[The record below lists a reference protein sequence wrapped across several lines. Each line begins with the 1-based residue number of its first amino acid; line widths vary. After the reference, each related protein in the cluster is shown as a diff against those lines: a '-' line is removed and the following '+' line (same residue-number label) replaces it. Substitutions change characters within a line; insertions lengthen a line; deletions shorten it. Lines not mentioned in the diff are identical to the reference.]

1 MPEAPV
7 TEPAGVDLAPDPP
20 VTPPAAPPTDDPNRL
35 PDDHPVLAA
44 LKKANK
50 EAETFRKKLA
60 AVEEASQTET
70 EKAINAAKA
79 EGRAEVM
86 SEMNKRLVATEV
98 RAAAHGVLIDPDDAA
113 RYLDLD
119 EFEVDAAGNV
129 DTKSIA
135 SAVAGLATAK
145 PHLAAGGKP
154 QPLPGGGATPSTGS
168 SMDDLIRRA
177 ASGKG
182 S

>member
-1 MPEAPV
+1 MSDTPVVTDPPADPAPV
-7 TEPAGVDLAPDPP
+7 QPTP
-20 VTPPAAPPTDDPNRL
+20 VVDDPNRL
-35 PDDHPVLAA
+35 PEDHPVLAA

-50 EAETFRKKLA
+50 EAETARKKLA

-79 EGRAEVM
+79 EGHAEAM
-86 SEMNKRLVATEV
+86 SAMNKRLVATEV

-119 EFEVDAAGNV
+119 EFEVGADGEV

-135 SAVAGLATAK
+135 SAVAGLAKAK

-168 SMDDLIRRA
+168 SIDDTIRAQAR
-177 ASGKG
+177 GKPV
-182 S
+182 